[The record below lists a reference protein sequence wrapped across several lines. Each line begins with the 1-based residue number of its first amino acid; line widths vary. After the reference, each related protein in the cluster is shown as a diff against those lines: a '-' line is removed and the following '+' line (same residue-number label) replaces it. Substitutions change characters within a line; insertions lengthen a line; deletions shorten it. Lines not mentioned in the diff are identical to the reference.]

1 MTALELIEI
10 LSAMLEDG
18 KLSEHENLLVTLEDD
33 LETYRLK
40 DVIAGR
46 FGIELVASQE
56 H

>member
-1 MTALELIEI
+1 MTAPELMDI

-18 KLSEHENLLVTLEDD
+18 KLSEHENLLVTLEND

-40 DVIAGR
+40 DVISGR
-46 FGIELVASQE
+46 FGIELVATRE